1 MVPSNEEAATV
12 LVVDDEPN
20 IAALVR
26 MVLEAA
32 KYHVIE
38 VHSGEDALAAA
49 AHNVVDLVVLDIM
62 LGGMDGFAVL
72 EKLRGLGHAMP
83 VLFLSARDEVDSK
96 VRGLVLGDD
105 YLTKPFDVDE
115 LVARVSALLRRSG
128 KVERHSLVVGTLKLN
143 EDNYSV
149 TRGDV
154 LIALTPTEF
163 KLLRLLMHNVGK
175 VVSREQIIAAVWDAD
190 VDGRANVDTYI
201 SYLRKKIDGDF
212 SHQMVTTV
220 RGFGYTLTPE
230 L

>member
-1 MVPSNEEAATV
+1 MTPTNDEVTTI
-12 LVVDDEPN
+12 LVVDDEEN

-32 KYHVIE
+32 KYRVIE
-38 VHSGEDALAAA
+38 VHSGEAALEAAS
-49 AHNVVDLVVLDIM
+49 HNAIDLVVLDVM

-96 VRGLVLGDD
+96 VRGLSLGDD

-128 KVERHSLVVGTLKLN
+128 KVERHSMVVGTLELN

-149 TRGDV
+149 TRGESV
-154 LIALTPTEF
+154 ISLTPTEF
-163 KLLRLLMHNVGK
+163 KLLRLLMHNVSK
-175 VVSREQIIAAVWDAD
+175 VVSRDQIIAAVWDAD

-212 SHQMVTTV
+212 EHQMVTTV

-230 L
+230 Q